1 MEYNIKEINRRQRVK
16 NNTNINDPNQKRQK
30 YLGDKGFVAFI
41 AFLSAFIPL
50 STDIYLPALP
60 RMVESFHT
68 AASLVNLTLIF
79 FFIFYALGT
88 MFWGPLSDK
97 YGRKRIL
104 LIGMIIYT
112 IASILCVFS
121 VNVYQLIL
129 FRILQSIG
137 CGAATAVSTA
147 IVKDV
152 FTGRK
157 RLTIL
162 SVVQSMGMLSP
173 IISPVIGAII
183 LSTLSW
189 RGVFVVLSLVGL
201 LALTGSFAMEETIK
215 QRNTGNILKSIGR
228 LGVVAKNKGF
238 ISLLI
243 TFSLMSIPFMSFISA
258 SSYIYVDGFGLTE
271 KVYSYF
277 FAANAVIFLI
287 GPLLYLKLSKHI
299 NSNSIITTGYIV
311 ISFSGLLLSIIGN
324 FSPWVFALS
333 LIPASFSTS
342 IMGPP
347 RTNLMLE
354 QLNGDTGAASSLMSC
369 GFTFFGSVGMFMIS
383 FNYFNRILVMGL
395 MYLIISIISLIAW
408 LNISK
413 KPYIKH
419 VNYVL
424 DNSQQQAL

>member
-1 MEYNIKEINRRQRVK
+1 LKNDTEIYE
-16 NNTNINDPNQKRQK
+16 PNQKRQK
-30 YLGDKGFVAFI
+30 YLGDKGFVVFI

-112 IASILCVFS
+112 IASIFCIFS

-137 CGAATAVSTA
+137 CGAATATATA
-147 IVKDV
+147 IIKDV
-152 FTGRK
+152 YTGRK

-173 IISPVIGAII
+173 IIAPVIGAII

-189 RGVFVVLSLVGL
+189 RGVFVVLSVIGS
-201 LALTGSFAMEETIK
+201 LAVAGSLAMGETIEKHNTGS
-215 QRNTGNILKSIGR
+215 ILKSLGR
-228 LGVVAKNKGF
+228 LGVVAKNKAF

-277 FAANAVIFLI
+277 FAANAVLFLL
-287 GPLLYLKLSKHI
+287 GPLIYIKLSKRY
-299 NSNSIITTGYIV
+299 NSNSIITTGFIV
-311 ISFSGLLLSIIGN
+311 ISFSGLLLTTIGN

-333 LIPASFSTS
+333 LAPVSLFSS

-369 GFTFFGSVGMFMIS
+369 SFTFFGSIGMLMIS
-383 FNYFNRILVMGL
+383 FNFLNRILVMGL
-395 MYLIISIISLIAW
+395 MYLIIAIVSLTAW

-413 KPYIKH
+413 KPYIKQITYQ
-419 VNYVL
+419 VDMNEE
-424 DNSQQQAL
+424 ALIKDESLIRNV